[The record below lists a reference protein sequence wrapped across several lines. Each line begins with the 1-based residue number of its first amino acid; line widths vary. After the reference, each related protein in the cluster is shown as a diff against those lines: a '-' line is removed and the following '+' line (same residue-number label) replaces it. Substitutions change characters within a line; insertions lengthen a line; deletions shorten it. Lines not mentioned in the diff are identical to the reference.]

1 MAACFSCKEEC
12 FFKDVSKSREIKDLF
27 GGPCDLCKRTFC
39 KKCSKISSN
48 EIRVL
53 CSPSRMVRFY
63 CPECLETVNKALE
76 DLPGMKR
83 QIDELVTD
91 NIEIK
96 EKLNGDALMDV
107 EKLREE
113 IKIQKVQLEKY
124 IHEVKSSYNKIKTEI
139 TDEIQSETQILR
151 DQLVSLED
159 KFKQNKSPSYADVVS
174 NLDKETKAIKLNLDA
189 INNKI
194 NSNNLQSGDGHAEN
208 VEPTL
213 VEMQERDTRAFNVL
227 IFGAAEANS
236 EVVTER
242 KSHDEKIV
250 KEILDCVESSV
261 NVDQLK
267 KIIRLGKYDPNRC
280 RPIKMVFPT
289 KDNAK
294 HVLRNRNKIPKETG
308 KYLKYDQTNMQRTY
322 LKKVMDELQVRT
334 NQGECDLK
342 IRYFGGIPKIIK
354 SRPSKTDPKN

>member
-1 MAACFSCKEEC
+1 
-12 FFKDVSKSREIKDLF
+12 
-27 GGPCDLCKRTFC
+27 
-39 KKCSKISSN
+39 
-48 EIRVL
+48 
-53 CSPSRMVRFY
+53 
-63 CPECLETVNKALE
+63 
-76 DLPGMKR
+76 
-83 QIDELVTD
+83 
-91 NIEIK
+91 
-96 EKLNGDALMDV
+96 MDV

-267 KIIRLGKYDPNRC
+267 KVIRLGKYDPNRC

-294 HVLRNRNKIPKETG
+294 HVLHNRNKIPKET
-308 KYLKYDQTNMQRTY
+308 YIITY
-322 LKKVMDELQVRT
+322 Q
-334 NQGECDLK
+334 
-342 IRYFGGIPKIIK
+342 
-354 SRPSKTDPKN
+354 